1 MEGMGTT
8 AETILEG
15 LDDDQRDAATAVDGP
30 IRIVAG
36 AGAGKTRTVTRRI
49 AYACATG
56 AWDPDRVLAVT
67 FSVKAAAELRSRLSD
82 LGVGDA
88 VTAATFHS
96 AALHQLRRLW
106 PRISSSRFPSI
117 LEDQHDLVSRA
128 LVRVLGDA
136 DLALA
141 ALRDVQAEIGWCKT
155 NLVDPA
161 DYVRV
166 CASLHRLP
174 PAELDAGRFVDVFL
188 AYEQEKTARGRID
201 FDDILLLAAHVLDA
215 FPEEATD
222 VRRAIGWLTVDEYQD
237 VSPLQHHLLTRW
249 LGGNRN
255 VCVVGD
261 PAQTIYSFAGASGY
275 YLLDFSREFAPLS
288 RDVTLSRDYRS
299 TPQVVNWANRIL
311 ASSPER
317 GDYIRLSSMR
327 DAGSRVQRTVYETDA
342 EEAQGVA
349 ERILRLTDRGAR
361 PGDFAV
367 LTRINGQQE
376 VVCEALRAAG
386 LRYRVRRDGDWR
398 RDAVDNEAAKAAML
412 ETLGLTG
419 DSSAVTV
426 STIHAAK
433 GLEYPH
439 VFLVGC
445 CEGLVPFG
453 SPEPGERLEE
463 ERRVLYVG
471 VTRACD
477 TLHMSYARLADGMG
491 GAVRAPSRFL

>member
-1 MEGMGTT
+1 MSMA
-8 AETILEG
+8 AERVLEG
-15 LDDDQRDAATAVDGP
+15 LDDDQRDAATAVEGP
-30 IRIVAG
+30 VRIIAG

-49 AYACATG
+49 AYACASG

-67 FSVKAAAELRSRLSD
+67 FSVKAAAELRSRLSE

-96 AALHQLRRLW
+96 AALRQLRRLW
-106 PRISSSRFPSI
+106 PRISGSRFPSI

-128 LVRVLGDA
+128 LTRVLGDEGPA
-136 DLALA
+136 AA

-155 NLVDPA
+155 NLIDPVDYP
-161 DYVRV
+161 RV
-166 CASLHRLP
+166 CDALHRLP
-174 PAELDAGRFVDVFL
+174 PADLEATRLVDVFL

-215 FPEEATD
+215 FPEEAAEA
-222 VRRAIGWLTVDEYQD
+222 RRGIGWLTVDEYQD

-249 LGGNRN
+249 LAGNRN

-275 YLLDFSREFAPLS
+275 YLLDFVREFAPLS

-311 ASSPER
+311 SSSPDR

-327 DAGSRVQRTVYETDA
+327 DDGSRVQRTVYDTDL

-349 ERILRLTDRGAR
+349 RRILRMTDRGAR

-367 LTRINGQQE
+367 LSRINGQQE
-376 VVCEALRAAG
+376 VVCEALRESG

-419 DSSAVTV
+419 DTSAVTV

-445 CEGLVPFG
+445 SEGLMPFG
-453 SPEPGERLEE
+453 SPEAGERLEE

-471 VTRACD
+471 ATRACD
-477 TLHMSYARLADGMG
+477 TLHLSYARLADGMG